1 MRQCEACGSYII
13 TREDIEGL
21 RKSDYGHP
29 DPVGEPGVPGVAGGD
44 GIWNVQF
51 VVDTFRTIDINIVL
65 IVGPEI
71 AWRPRME
78 DNHTLKLSDDM
89 IYGSRPDTH
98 SIWIPKKIATIK
110 LCGSLE
116 FFIYENTPNW
126 VQPTPKQIENLKK
139 LFCIEVI
146 LED

>member
-1 MRQCEACGSYII
+1 
-13 TREDIEGL
+13 
-21 RKSDYGHP
+21 
-29 DPVGEPGVPGVAGGD
+29 
-44 GIWNVQF
+44 
-51 VVDTFRTIDINIVL
+51 
-65 IVGPEI
+65 
-71 AWRPRME
+71 ME

>member
-1 MRQCEACGSYII
+1 
-13 TREDIEGL
+13 
-21 RKSDYGHP
+21 
-29 DPVGEPGVPGVAGGD
+29 
-44 GIWNVQF
+44 
-51 VVDTFRTIDINIVL
+51 
-65 IVGPEI
+65 
-71 AWRPRME
+71 ME
-78 DNHTLKLSDDM
+78 DNNTLKLSDDM
-89 IYGSRPDTH
+89 IYGPRTDTH

-126 VQPTPKQIENLKK
+126 AQPTPEQIENLKK

>member
-1 MRQCEACGSYII
+1 
-13 TREDIEGL
+13 
-21 RKSDYGHP
+21 
-29 DPVGEPGVPGVAGGD
+29 
-44 GIWNVQF
+44 
-51 VVDTFRTIDINIVL
+51 
-65 IVGPEI
+65 
-71 AWRPRME
+71 ME
-78 DNHTLKLSDDM
+78 NNNTLKLSDDM
-89 IYGSRPDTH
+89 IYSPRGDTH

-126 VQPTPKQIENLKK
+126 VQPTPEQIENLKK